1 MEEILIEI
9 MGRKFKLVGNFA
21 ISKLIFNSSKIV
33 TLNIYF
39 SKIIEISNSHVL
51 CFLKFILEIEKVY
64 PY

>member
-39 SKIIEISNSHVL
+39 SKIIEMFDPL
-51 CFLKFILEIEKVY
+51 FINFQFES
-64 PY
+64 